1 LSPTTLAFIFF
12 FYGLAFFSMGLAITL
27 EIGHVSDPRLRHAL
41 RPLAVFGLIHG
52 SHEWMEMFDNL
63 GLLPLSDLSPIAWDS
78 LRVAVLAWSFL
89 ALGAFGASLLAKD
102 DRTRRL
108 SLLVP
113 LGLEAL
119 WAVGLLVMRSR
130 FPDPA
135 VLWAVADVWTRYVLA
150 VLGALLACAGLLAQQ
165 RVFRQAGMARFGRDS
180 LWAAVAFAWYGAVG
194 QVFTRPS
201 PLPPSTII
209 NSDLFLDLFGF
220 PIQLLRAVAA
230 ITVAVF
236 VVRFLRSWE
245 VGIQRELAEL
255 QRSRLQE
262 AERRE
267 TLRSE
272 LLRRVVGAQE
282 AERKRIARELHDAT
296 GQTLTAIG
304 LGLRGVTGI
313 LHQDLDKAA
322 ANLRQLQMLVANA
335 LNELQHVIADLRP
348 SHLDDLGLPAALRWY
363 CGEVKA
369 RAPIAVEVEVSGE
382 AWEVPGEVTTAL
394 FRIAQEALT
403 NVVKHADADRVTVSL
418 AYRPEAVSLEVFDDG
433 RGFDPEL
440 IETEK
445 GLAWGLAGMS
455 ERASL
460 IGGQL
465 HVESGP
471 GEGTRVKVTVPAR
484 VGSEGRDDHSAA
496 ARG

>member
-1 LSPTTLAFIFF
+1 MSPTSLAFIFF
-12 FYGLAFFSMGLAITL
+12 FYGLAFFSMGVAIML

-41 RPLAVFGLIHG
+41 RLLAVFGLVHG

-63 GLLPLSDLSPIAWDS
+63 GLLPLSRFSPLAWDS

-89 ALGAFGASLLAKD
+89 ALSAFGASLLAKD
-102 DRTRRL
+102 ERTRRL

-113 LGLEAL
+113 TGLALL
-119 WAVGLLVMRSR
+119 WASGLLVMRSR
-130 FPDPA
+130 FPNPA
-135 VLWAVADVWTRYVLA
+135 ELWAAADVWTRYVLA

-165 RVFRQAGMARFGRDS
+165 RAFRQAGMARYGRDS

-201 PLPPSTII
+201 LLPPSTII
-209 NSDLFLDLFGF
+209 NSDLFQHLFGF

-245 VGIQRELAEL
+245 VGIQREIAEL

-267 TLRSE
+267 MLRGE

-322 ANLRQLQMLVANA
+322 ANLRQLQTLVANA

-363 CGEVKA
+363 CGEVQA
-369 RAPIAVEVEVSGE
+369 RAPLVVEVEVGGE
-382 AWEVPGEVTTAL
+382 PWEVPGEVTTAL

-403 NVVKHADADRVTVSL
+403 NVVRHAEADRVRVSL
-418 AYRPEAVSLEVFDDG
+418 VYAPEAVSLEVFDDG

-440 IETEK
+440 IEPGK
-445 GLAWGLAGMS
+445 GEAWGLAGMS
-455 ERASL
+455 ERALL
-460 IGGQL
+460 IGGEL

-471 GEGTRVKVTVPAR
+471 GEGTRVKVSVPAR
-484 VGSEGRDDHSAA
+484 AGSEGRDGHSPV